1 MARIRTVKPE
11 FWTSEQVV
19 ECSLV
24 ARLLFIGM
32 WNFCDDGGNHPA
44 SAKSIKMQVF
54 PGDESISSADI
65 SAMVDELM
73 DAGLVIEYESGS
85 KSYWHVTGWHHQ
97 KIEKPNIKHPAFSDS
112 LAVSRRPVVDQSSNG
127 CLPVDPVREGSVR
140 ESKGEECSGEDGNSC
155 RDVGFARH
163 ADADTSEKEKATA
176 ANKATWVAYS
186 AAYKNRYNAEP
197 VRNQQANGIIAKFV
211 KAVGQDD
218 APLIARYYV
227 NLNNEFYIR
236 KMHDL
241 KMLIGDAQAIRTQW
255 LTNRNVTASSAR
267 SMDKAQ
273 ASLSSVDDY
282 LRQKFGDDYQS
293 VVSEQ

>member
-1 MARIRTVKPE
+1 MARIRTIKPE

-19 ECSLV
+19 ECSLI

-32 WNFCDDGGNHPA
+32 WNFCDDGGNHP
-44 SAKSIKMQVF
+44 SSIKSLKMQVF

-65 SAMVDELM
+65 SAMMDELISS
-73 DAGLVIEYESGS
+73 GLVVEYAAAG
-85 KSYWHVTGWHHQ
+85 KNYWHVTGWHHQ
-97 KIEKPNIKHPAFSDS
+97 KIEKPNNKHPAFSES
-112 LAVSRRPVVDQSSNG
+112 LAVNRRPIADQSPTNQ
-127 CLPVDPVREGSVR
+127 LPVDPVREGKGK
-140 ESKGEECSGEDGNSC
+140 ESKGEESKVGEGNDS

-163 ADADTSEKEKATA
+163 AADDASDKELATKA
-176 ANKATWVAYS
+176 NRETWAAYS
-186 AAYKNRYNAEP
+186 AAYKNRYNVDP

-211 KAVGQDD
+211 KSVGRED

-227 NLNNEFYIR
+227 NLNNQFYIQ

-255 LTNRNVTASSAR
+255 LTNRNITASSAR

-273 ASLSSVDDY
+273 ASISSVDDY
-282 LRQKFGDDYQS
+282 LRQKYGDDYQS
-293 VVSEQ
+293 VVSE

>member
-44 SAKSIKMQVF
+44 SEKSIKMQVF

-73 DAGLVIEYESGS
+73 DAGLVIEYESGG

-97 KIEKPNIKHPAFSDS
+97 KIEKPNIKHPAFYDS
-112 LAVSRRPVVDQSSNG
+112 LAVSRRPVADQSPNG

-163 ADADTSEKEKATA
+163 ADADTSKKEKATA
-176 ANKATWVAYS
+176 ANRATWNAYS

-255 LTNRNVTASSAR
+255 MTNRNVTASSAR